1 MRRNR
6 EECDEGREED
16 WEDVKGMTGKMEE
29 GE

>member
-16 WEDVKGMTGKMEE
+16 WEDVKRITGKMRK